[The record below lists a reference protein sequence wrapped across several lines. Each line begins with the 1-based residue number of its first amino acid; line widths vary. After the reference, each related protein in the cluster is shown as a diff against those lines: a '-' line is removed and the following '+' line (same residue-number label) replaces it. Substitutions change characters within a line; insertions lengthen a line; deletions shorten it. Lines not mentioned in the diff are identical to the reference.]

1 MADKTMFVFMG
12 VYSDPGLA
20 RADLEIVR
28 QLHHA
33 GVIGTYDAAIAR
45 KEANGDVKVDK
56 WEKPTQHG
64 AWTGLAA
71 GAVVGLLFP
80 PSILVMGGTGAG
92 IGALVWHFGKGL
104 SRADIKDLGEMLDEG
119 DAALIVIGHDRMADE
134 LTKAGIKARK
144 QIEKAMT
151 VDESEL
157 EQQLDQAQ
165 KDTATT

>member
-12 VYSDPGLA
+12 VYSDYELA
-20 RADLEIVR
+20 KADLEIVR

-33 GVIGTYDAAIAR
+33 GVIGTYDAGLAR
-45 KEANGDVKVDK
+45 KDANGDVKVDK

-71 GAVVGLLFP
+71 GAVIGLLFP

-92 IGALVWHFGKGL
+92 IGALVGHFGKGL
-104 SRADIKDLGEMLDEG
+104 SRADIKDLGEALDEG
-119 DAALIVIGHDRMADE
+119 EAALIVIGHDRMADE
-134 LTKAGIKARK
+134 LEKAGIKAQK
-144 QIEKAMT
+144 HIEKAMT

-157 EQQLDQAQ
+157 ESQLSEAQ
-165 KDTATT
+165 KES